1 VTERRMTPTEA
12 HTRLLES
19 MNKSDYPAR
28 RNLFY
33 LFIIIFVVIIID
45 VVVVFLTPGL
55 TMWPG

>member
-1 VTERRMTPTEA
+1 MTPTEA